1 MLKRGGTS
9 VSPLSQTPRQA
20 ALALPS
26 SPSSPVRGLIPV
38 VPVEEFE
45 VLIVGDVYVID
56 LPGALVIGQVLPL
69 DQVMDVS
76 LFIKA
81 VTQGTER

>member
-1 MLKRGGTS
+1 MLKREA
-9 VSPLSQTPRQA
+9 PLCPPCPKHLHR
-20 ALALPS
+20 LPWLC
-26 SPSSPVRGLIPV
+26 PAPPGLRPV

-81 VTQGTER
+81 VTQGTES